1 MPKISIIIPVYN
13 TGRILNR
20 TINSVLKQSFKDFEL
35 LLINDGSNSETVKIC
50 EELLKKD
57 KRIKLINKD
66 NGGLCSARNLGIQ
79 KANGE
84 YITFLDHDDE
94 YEENLLED
102 NYKLA
107 NKYNADII
115 KFGYKYIDCCN
126 NEIVGERKSRG
137 NIDEL
142 LILDRKMIKEK
153 YYYLNDNKIL
163 VYIWDA
169 MYKRDFILKYD
180 ILFDLRYTIGREDIA
195 YNINVYKYIS
205 KLVYNPQIYY
215 KYYAYNNSTYNGISK
230 EKYLKYFD
238 DMLEN
243 FYIENKLLLDLNI
256 ENIKMGYISY
266 RKLLAIM
273 DMVGFLVEHIRNLSI
288 RNILY
293 FLKCFYSKYTI
304 EKSDIKKGWRYLTI
318 KQKIIIY
325 LYYNKNLNLIAF
337 LIKIY
342 SKFL

>member
-13 TGRILNR
+13 TGKILNR

-50 EELLKKD
+50 EECVKKD

-102 NYKLA
+102 NYNLA

-115 KFGYKYIDCCN
+115 KFGYKYIDCYN

-137 NIDEL
+137 NIDKL
-142 LILDRKMIKEK
+142 LILDRKMIEEK

-163 VYIWDA
+163 VYVWDA
-169 MYKRDFILKYD
+169 MYKRDFLLKYD

-195 YNINVYKYIS
+195 YNINVYKYVNR
-205 KLVYNPQIYY
+205 LVYNPNIHY
-215 KYYAYNNSTYNGISK
+215 KYYVYNNSTYNGISK

-243 FYIENKLLLDLNI
+243 FRIEKYLLLDLNI
-256 ENIKMGYISY
+256 EDIRKGYISY

-273 DMVGFLVEHIRNLSI
+273 DTVGFLAEHIRDLSI
-288 RNILY
+288 KNIIY
-293 FLKCFYSKYTI
+293 FLSIFYSKYTI
-304 EKSDIKKGWRYLTI
+304 EKVDIEEGWKYLSI

-325 LYYNKNLNLIAF
+325 LYYHKNLRLIAF

>member
-288 RNILY
+288 RNIVY